1 MPLILQSLIWSDIAF
16 SDFCNLYFVTQAIYG
31 LFKSKCDN
39 NWLIQQYDE
48 VFPINSFT
56 FAPVISPKVCL
67 LYIDP
72 VTPEKYTF
80 RAYSTICALSGIVSF
95 GTVLYISIISFGP
108 CINPGSFDC
117 KNYGKISLTN
127 YAEKVQ
133 FNSLYGQTID
143 ISSCGSQPISHQSN
157 LRYISEES

>member
-1 MPLILQSLIWSDIAF
+1 MH
-16 SDFCNLYFVTQAIYG
+16 
-31 LFKSKCDN
+31 
-39 NWLIQQYDE
+39 
-48 VFPINSFT
+48 

-72 VTPEKYTF
+72 VTPDKYTF
-80 RAYSTICALSGIVSF
+80 RAYSTICALSGIVSS

-108 CINPGSFDC
+108 CINPGSLDC

-143 ISSCGSQPISHQSN
+143 IYAAKVNEFHIRVIFGIYLKKVKRKSIRLRPLKHFQSC
-157 LRYISEES
+157 